1 MIRDFRIENH
11 LFSPH
16 LRNGSYGAFFEQ
28 ATEYSIDMTDTA
40 TVASSLWHIDAI
52 AISHPILEL
61 ESQVSTVLA
70 TMEVHGVYIDKNI
83 LDALEQ
89 ELSKAIQNIES
100 KVASQTGDNSVNL
113 ASPLQLQKLL
123 FEVMWIKPLKKTK
136 TGWSVDE
143 ETLTILAEEHEICRE
158 ILTHRHASKLLGT
171 YVRWLTKYIN
181 PTTHRIHTSYDTL
194 WASTGRMSS
203 NDPNLQ
209 NIPAGDPWSDEIKKA
224 FRPQQNNWSYV
235 VADYSQIEIR
245 ILACL
250 SGDEKMLS
258 TLKENKDLHMETAKV
273 LFEREDIS
281 KTERSMAKTVN
292 FGVMY
297 GITPFGLSKM
307 LGKAPVECAIYID
320 RFFWLYP
327 ATREYFDHVISETLK
342 VGYAE
347 TFFGRRRTIK
357 GLSDKNSIVREQAKR
372 EAMNMPIQGTC
383 ADILKY
389 AMIKIA
395 SELKKQKLEAQL
407 LMQVHDELVVE
418 CPDTETE
425 TVTKIL
431 HEVMEHIVEWDIPMA
446 VEVGVGKN
454 WLEAKK

>member
-11 LFSPH
+11 LFQPH
-16 LRNGSYGAFFEQ
+16 LRNGSYGNFFEQ
-28 ATEYSIDMTDTA
+28 ATEYTIDTTSTA
-40 TVASSLWHIDAI
+40 TMAASMWSIENQQI
-52 AISHPILEL
+52 KHPILEL
-61 ESQVSTVLA
+61 ESRVSQILA
-70 TMEVHGVYIDKNI
+70 QMEVYGVYVEKSI
-83 LDALEQ
+83 LGDLEQ
-89 ELSKAIQNIES
+89 ELIKSIQNIES
-100 KVASQTGDNSVNL
+100 KVAKETGDASVNL

-123 FEVMWIKPLKKTK
+123 FETMKIKPLKKTK

-143 ETLTILAEEHEICRE
+143 ETLSALAEEHEICRD

-171 YVRWLTKYIN
+171 YVRGLLKYIN
-181 PTTHRIHTSYDTL
+181 PSTGRIHSSYDTL
-194 WASTGRMSS
+194 GASTGRMSS

-224 FRPQQNNWSYV
+224 FRPERSDWSYV

-273 LFEREDIS
+273 LFGKDDIS
-281 KTERSMAKTVN
+281 KAERSMAKTVN

-307 LGKAPVECAIYID
+307 LSKAPAECAVYID
-320 RFFWLYP
+320 RFFGLYP
-327 ATREYFDHVISETLK
+327 ATREYFDHIVSETQK

-372 EAMNMPIQGTC
+372 EAMNMPIQ
-383 ADILKY
+383 
-389 AMIKIA
+389 
-395 SELKKQKLEAQL
+395 
-407 LMQVHDELVVE
+407 
-418 CPDTETE
+418 
-425 TVTKIL
+425 
-431 HEVMEHIVEWDIPMA
+431 
-446 VEVGVGKN
+446 
-454 WLEAKK
+454 